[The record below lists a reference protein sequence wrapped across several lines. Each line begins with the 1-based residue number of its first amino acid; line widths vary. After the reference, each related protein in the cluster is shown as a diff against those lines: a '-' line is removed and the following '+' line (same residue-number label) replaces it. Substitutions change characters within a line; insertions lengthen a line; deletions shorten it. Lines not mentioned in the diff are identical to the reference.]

1 VFTAEQRDRVRERLL
16 ELARADED
24 VLGAAITGSYAAGG
38 GDEWSDV
45 DLAFAI
51 RGDLEP
57 AVERWTEILH
67 GELGA
72 VHHWDLRFRGTVY
85 RVFLL
90 PSGLEIDIA
99 FAPPKEFRPRRPT
112 WRTVLGKPGD
122 GSNLSRK
129 TGTS

>member
-1 VFTAEQRDRVRERLL
+1 MFTAEQRDRVRERLL

-57 AVERWTEILH
+57 AVERWTEILP

-90 PSGLEIDIA
+90 PSGLEIDSRSA
-99 FAPPKEFRPRRPT
+99 EGVQAARAD
-112 WRTVLGKPGD
+112 VAHGLGEAGGREQP
-122 GSNLSRK
+122 
-129 TGTS
+129 